1 MEAPTP
7 QAYPV
12 SKVLWDALESALSA
26 KAKDLAREIA
36 KTLHQDEKKL
46 LSALKEKKNDL
57 YLIDVSDPTDQRF
70 ECEALVRTTAVAH
83 RCRKPVQFGEKYCPC
98 HSFWS
103 MSEVLKTK
111 PNLRRIR
118 SVDGD
123 FYFLD
128 TLTQQVYNEKYE
140 RIGSHHDGAVI
151 IFEIEDV

>member
-1 MEAPTP
+1 MEAHTP

-12 SKVLWDALESALSA
+12 SKVLWDALESAFSA
-26 KAKDLAREIA
+26 KAKELAREIA

-46 LSALKEKKNDL
+46 LAALKEKKNDL

-70 ECEALVRTTAVAH
+70 ECEALVRSTALAH
-83 RCRKPVQFGEKYCPC
+83 RCRKPVQYSEKYCPA

-103 MSEVLKTK
+103 MSETLKTK
-111 PNLRRIR
+111 PALRRIC
-118 SVDGD
+118 STDGD
-123 FYFLD
+123 IYFLD

-140 RIGSHHDGAVI
+140 RIGSHHDGNLV